1 VNGRRSP
8 PAGAALKINPP
19 LGAPPTPLKKNW
31 FSNKKTKYLLYL
43 YTRTSKTILEKYRVQ
58 IERHSATMEAMGL
71 TPVAARV
78 FVYLL
83 LSEQHQATFEQMVDY
98 FGVSKS
104 AVSNALKML
113 EAVKMV
119 EARTLGGQRKR
130 YFSVN
135 IKNMF
140 SENYLSSKI
149 KEFYTILDEVIN
161 TRQVND
167 DFNAELE
174 DVSELYKMMLF
185 EIPLILERWKRTVEL
200 KRKNK

>member
-1 VNGRRSP
+1 
-8 PAGAALKINPP
+8 
-19 LGAPPTPLKKNW
+19 
-31 FSNKKTKYLLYL
+31 
-43 YTRTSKTILEKYRVQ
+43 
-58 IERHSATMEAMGL
+58 MEAMGL
-71 TPVAARV
+71 TPVAARI

-140 SENYLSSKI
+140 SEDHLSSKI